1 MLDGGWGSP
10 RKTCRRILTSLSEQV
25 LEILPASVEWKLDDV
40 NKCAS
45 VKGCPEEGRTNV
57 GHIDLTTTTAGTRTG
72 TATMATMATAKAAG
86 VEAALHATAKATSV
100 AASSAD
106 ESGFGLA
113 VLYHKLDDGVRIRE

>member
-57 GHIDLTTTTAGTRTG
+57 GHIDLTTTTAG
-72 TATMATMATAKAAG
+72 